1 MDALDLIARIVLALV
16 FALSGAAKLRDPQGT
31 RRAMRDFG
39 MPRLVVPVAAGALPL
54 IEIAITLLLLPPAT
68 ALWAAVAAIAL
79 LLAFTT
85 AIGWQLARGKRPD
98 CHCFGALSG
107 GPIGAKT
114 LARNGLLLALGIGVA
129 VLTWDAAAVPGFATG
144 EPALLATVAA
154 LGGVLLLGAGAQVV
168 LVYTV
173 YQRLSRRLVELDSVV
188 RTSHDRAQRR
198 IAGEVVPPVVG
209 EPAAVLEL
217 PDLRG
222 AMFDL
227 ASMRGRE
234 LLLVFVRPGCW
245 ACHAILP
252 DLLERAAKPPPD
264 DADLVVIARGSPDE
278 NQDLQPLQAPVLL
291 SPSASVAA
299 AFGVAGTPAA
309 LRIDGSGRV
318 ASDLA
323 IGIDQVRRE
332 LNPEL
337 LQSHEPAQQ
346 ASGGSEWLRGLTTST
361 HRLIDLVRGSI

>member
-1 MDALDLIARIVLALV
+1 
-16 FALSGAAKLRDPQGT
+16 
-31 RRAMRDFG
+31 
-39 MPRLVVPVAAGALPL
+39 
-54 IEIAITLLLLPPAT
+54 
-68 ALWAAVAAIAL
+68 
-79 LLAFTT
+79 
-85 AIGWQLARGKRPD
+85 
-98 CHCFGALSG
+98 
-107 GPIGAKT
+107 
-114 LARNGLLLALGIGVA
+114 
-129 VLTWDAAAVPGFATG
+129 
-144 EPALLATVAA
+144 
-154 LGGVLLLGAGAQVV
+154 
-168 LVYTV
+168 
-173 YQRLSRRLVELDSVV
+173 
-188 RTSHDRAQRR
+188 
-198 IAGEVVPPVVG
+198 
-209 EPAAVLEL
+209 
-217 PDLRG
+217 
-222 AMFDL
+222 
-227 ASMRGRE
+227 
-234 LLLVFVRPGCW
+234 LLVFVRPGCW